1 MKLKEITVGFVIKTD
16 TSCEDWASVLIGE
29 NPEKKLKRFITL
41 AVTEFIKSS
50 SDEAAGTWDPKE
62 RAKLLKKVCDRFS
75 KGEYDGESVEGYVSE
90 DDREC
95 VNFNIWNK
103 YPATLVD
110 CKLDEATH
118 ALILGDI
125 GELWAEDT
133 RGLTLDLYLYNK
145 KKTPLRKILLEQVSI
160 SKAYLDEFLEYED
173 LESGDSSTAG
183 PLETR
188 DGDII
193 DVVSV
198 FKIDKIL
205 GRD

>member
-1 MKLKEITVGFVIKTD
+1 MGICTHRNGDEEAKE
-16 TSCEDWASVLIGE
+16 
-29 NPEKKLKRFITL
+29 
-41 AVTEFIKSS
+41 
-50 SDEAAGTWDPKE
+50 WDPKE
-62 RAKLLKKVCDRFS
+62 KAELLSKVCDRFS
-75 KGEYDGESVEGYVSE
+75 KGNYDGEPVDGYVSE

-95 VNFNIWNK
+95 VRFNIWSK

-110 CKLDEATH
+110 CKLEEATH

-125 GELWAEDT
+125 GEFWADDT
-133 RGLTLDLYLYNK
+133 RGLKPDLYLYNK
-145 KKTPLRKILLEQVSI
+145 KKTPLRKVLLKHVSI
-160 SKAYLDEFLEYED
+160 GKTYLDEFLEYED
-173 LESGDSSTAG
+173 LESGNSSTAG

>member
-1 MKLKEITVGFVIKTD
+1 MKLKEITVRFVIKTD

-29 NPEKKLKRFITL
+29 NPEKKLGRFIRL
-41 AVTEFIKSS
+41 AIKEFIESS

-95 VNFNIWNK
+95 VRFNIWNK

-110 CKLDEATH
+110 CKLEEATH

-125 GELWAEDT
+125 GEFWADDT
-133 RGLTLDLYLYNK
+133 RGLKPDLYLYNK
-145 KKTPLRKILLEQVSI
+145 KKTPLRKVLLKQVTI

-183 PLETR
+183 PLKTR

-193 DVVSV
+193 DVMSV
-198 FKIDKIL
+198 FKIGKIL

>member
-16 TSCEDWASVLIGE
+16 SSCEDWASVLIGD
-29 NPEKKLKRFITL
+29 NPEKKLRRFIRL
-41 AVTEFIKSS
+41 AIKEFIESS

-75 KGEYDGESVEGYVSE
+75 KGDYDGERIEGYVTE

-110 CKLDEATH
+110 CKLEEATH

-145 KKTPLRKILLEQVSI
+145 KKTPLRKILLKQVSI
-160 SKAYLDEFLEYED
+160 DKAYLDEFLEYED

-198 FKIDKIL
+198 FKIGKIL

>member
-16 TSCEDWASVLIGE
+16 TSCEDWASVLIGD
-29 NPEKKLKRFITL
+29 NPEKKLRRFIRL
-41 AVTEFIKSS
+41 AIKEFIESS
-50 SDEAAGTWDPKE
+50 SNEAAGTWDPKE

-75 KGEYDGESVEGYVSE
+75 KGDYDGEQIDGYVTE
-90 DDREC
+90 DEREC
-95 VNFNIWNK
+95 VSFNIWNK

-110 CKLDEATH
+110 CKLEEATH

-125 GELWAEDT
+125 GELWAEGT
-133 RGLTLDLYLYNK
+133 RWLTPDLYLYNK
-145 KKTPLRKILLEQVSI
+145 KKTPLRKILLKQVSI
-160 SKAYLDEFLEYED
+160 GKAYLDEFLEYED

-198 FKIDKIL
+198 FKIGKIL

>member
-125 GELWAEDT
+125 GELWAEGT
-133 RGLTLDLYLYNK
+133 RWLTLDLYLYNK

>member
-1 MKLKEITVGFVIKTD
+1 M
-16 TSCEDWASVLIGE
+16 
-29 NPEKKLKRFITL
+29 KRFITL

-90 DDREC
+90 DDRER

-125 GELWAEDT
+125 GELWAEGT
-133 RGLTLDLYLYNK
+133 RWLTLDLYLYNK

>member
-1 MKLKEITVGFVIKTD
+1 MKFKEITVGFVIKTD

-125 GELWAEDT
+125 GELWAEGT
-133 RGLTLDLYLYNK
+133 RWLTLDLYLYNK

>member
-41 AVTEFIKSS
+41 AVTEFIKSYG
-50 SDEAAGTWDPKE
+50 DGEADKWDPKE
-62 RAKLLKKVCDRFS
+62 KAELLKKVCDRFS
-75 KGEYDGESVEGYVSE
+75 KGDYDGESVEGYVSE

-110 CKLDEATH
+110 CKLEEATH

-125 GELWAEDT
+125 GEFWADDT
-133 RGLTLDLYLYNK
+133 RGLKPDLYLYNK
-145 KKTPLRKILLEQVSI
+145 KKTPLRKVLLEQVSI

>member
-1 MKLKEITVGFVIKTD
+1 MKVKEISIGFVVKTD
-16 TSCEDWASVLIGE
+16 TSSEDWAYVLIGE

-41 AVTEFIKSS
+41 AVTEFIKSYR
-50 SDEAAGTWDPKE
+50 DGEADKWDPKE
-62 RAKLLKKVCDRFS
+62 KAELLKKVCDRFS

-95 VNFNIWNK
+95 VRFNIWNK

-110 CKLDEATH
+110 CKLEEATH

-125 GELWAEDT
+125 GEFWADDT
-133 RGLTLDLYLYNK
+133 RGLKPDLYLYNK
-145 KKTPLRKILLEQVSI
+145 KKTPLRKILLGQVSI
-160 SKAYLDEFLEYED
+160 GKAYLDEFLEYED

>member
-125 GELWAEDT
+125 GEFWADDT
-133 RGLTLDLYLYNK
+133 RGLKPDLYLYNK
-145 KKTPLRKILLEQVSI
+145 KKTPLRKVLLKHVSI
-160 SKAYLDEFLEYED
+160 GKAYLDEFLEYED
-173 LESGDSSTAG
+173 LESGNSSTAG

>member
-1 MKLKEITVGFVIKTD
+1 MKVKEISIGFVVKTD
-16 TSCEDWASVLIGE
+16 TSSEDWAYVLIGE

-41 AVTEFIKSS
+41 AVTEFIKSYR
-50 SDEAAGTWDPKE
+50 DWEADKWDPKE
-62 RAKLLKKVCDRFS
+62 KAELLKKVCDRFS

-110 CKLDEATH
+110 CKLEEATH

-125 GELWAEDT
+125 GEFWADDT
-133 RGLTLDLYLYNK
+133 RGLKPDLYLYNK
-145 KKTPLRKILLEQVSI
+145 KKTPLRKVLLKHVSI
-160 SKAYLDEFLEYED
+160 GKAYLDEFLEYED
-173 LESGDSSTAG
+173 LESGNSSTAG

>member
-16 TSCEDWASVLIGE
+16 TSCEDWASVLIGD
-29 NPEKKLKRFITL
+29 NPEKKLRRFIRL
-41 AVTEFIKSS
+41 AIKEFIESS

-75 KGEYDGESVEGYVSE
+75 KGDYDGERIEGYVTE

-110 CKLDEATH
+110 CKLEEATH

-145 KKTPLRKILLEQVSI
+145 KKTPLRKILLKQVSI
-160 SKAYLDEFLEYED
+160 DKAYLDEFLEYED

-198 FKIDKIL
+198 FKIGKIL

>member
-1 MKLKEITVGFVIKTD
+1 MYNIRDG
-16 TSCEDWASVLIGE
+16 
-29 NPEKKLKRFITL
+29 
-41 AVTEFIKSS
+41 
-50 SDEAAGTWDPKE
+50 EAARWDPKE
-62 RAKLLKKVCDRFS
+62 KAELLKKVCDRFS

-95 VNFNIWNK
+95 VRFNIWNK

-110 CKLDEATH
+110 CKLEEATH

-125 GELWAEDT
+125 GELWAEGT
-133 RGLTLDLYLYNK
+133 RWLTLDLYLYNK
-145 KKTPLRKILLEQVSI
+145 MKTPLRKILLEQVSI

>member
-29 NPEKKLKRFITL
+29 TPEKKLKRFITL
-41 AVTEFIKSS
+41 AITEFVKSYG
-50 SDEAAGTWDPKE
+50 DGEAGKWEPKE
-62 RAKLLKKVCDRFS
+62 KAELLKKICDKFS
-75 KGEYDGESVEGYVSE
+75 KGNCEGEPVDGYVSE

-95 VNFNIWNK
+95 VRFNIWNK

-110 CKLDEATH
+110 CKLEEATH

-125 GELWAEDT
+125 GEFWTDDT
-133 RGLTLDLYLYNK
+133 RGLKPDLHLYNK
-145 KKTPLRKILLEQVSI
+145 KKTPLRKVLLKHVSI
-160 SKAYLDEFLEYED
+160 GKAYLDEFLEYED
-173 LESGDSSTAG
+173 LESGNSSTAG
-183 PLETR
+183 PFETR

>member
-1 MKLKEITVGFVIKTD
+1 MKVKEISIGFVVKTD
-16 TSCEDWASVLIGE
+16 TSSEDWAYVLIGE

-41 AVTEFIKSS
+41 AVTEFIKSYR
-50 SDEAAGTWDPKE
+50 DGEADKWDPKE
-62 RAKLLKKVCDRFS
+62 KAELLKKVCDRFS

-95 VNFNIWNK
+95 VRFNIWNK

-110 CKLDEATH
+110 CKLEEATN

-125 GELWAEDT
+125 GEFWDEDT
-133 RGLTLDLYLYNK
+133 RGLKHDLYLYNK
-145 KKTPLRKILLEQVSI
+145 KKTPLRRILLKQVSVG
-160 SKAYLDEFLEYED
+160 KAYLDEFLEYED
-173 LESGDSSTAG
+173 LESGNSSTAG